1 VKAISDL
8 LSWKNGKSYLPND
21 LVPQSTMLHSHGT
34 VLNGVKMDWSDVRI
48 FLAVARSGTLGAAGR
63 LLKISH
69 PTVSRRLQA
78 LEEATGQTLFQRTA
92 DGYVLTEEGAAVLT
106 MAEHMEESALAME
119 RRLAGDV
126 QKLEGTLRISSPDW
140 FGAWVLPPVM
150 ARFSKAHP
158 DVDIEVLT
166 GTRLFSLAQREAD
179 VAFRILPFAEADI
192 VQRRLIQMPYGV
204 YINRDLDTPEPGKG
218 EGFSLVTMDT
228 SLGAFPDIDW
238 LKQKLPGAKVAL
250 KSNNRNVQ
258 AQMSCAG
265 VGIVVLPRPVG
276 DQQSRLK
283 RVDLGEDPPL
293 REIWMGYHRDV
304 RRSARLRAFV
314 DMAVSMLAN

>member
-1 VKAISDL
+1 ME
-8 LSWKNGKSYLPND
+8 WG
-21 LVPQSTMLHSHGT
+21 
-34 VLNGVKMDWSDVRI
+34 DVRV

-63 LLKISH
+63 LLRISH

-78 LEEATGQTLFQRTA
+78 LEEATGQILFQRTSN
-92 DGYVLTEEGAAVLT
+92 GYVLTEDGAAVLT
-106 MAEHMEESALAME
+106 MAEHMEEAALAME

-150 ARFSKAHP
+150 AKFSRTHP

-179 VAFRILPFAEADI
+179 VAFRIQPFAEADI
-192 VQRRLIQMPYGV
+192 VQRRLLDMPYGV
-204 YINRDLDTPEPGKG
+204 YHSIDEDTPRSGSG
-218 EGFSLVTMDT
+218 EGFKLVTMDT

-238 LKQKLPGAKVAL
+238 LKSKLPAARVAL

-265 VGIVVLPRPVG
+265 VGVVVLPRPVG
-276 DQQSRLK
+276 DQQARL
-283 RVDLGEDPPL
+283 RRIDLGGDPPS
-293 REIWMGYHRDV
+293 REIWMGYHRDI

-314 DMAVSMLAN
+314 DLAINMLAI

>member
-1 VKAISDL
+1 VVKAISDL

-106 MAEHMEESALAME
+106 MAEHME
-119 RRLAGDV
+119 
-126 QKLEGTLRISSPDW
+126 
-140 FGAWVLPPVM
+140 GAWVLPPVM